1 MNDHYL
7 EGVYKEIGMCFLM
20 RRRYIWRFFKQIKK
34 PESSIRKI
42 QAS

>member
-1 MNDHYL
+1 MNDHYYKGL
-7 EGVYKEIGMCFLM
+7 YKEIGMCFVM
-20 RRRYIWRFFKQIKK
+20 RRKYGGLFKQIKK